1 LTPQPSQRTIVR
13 MRAIADTNIFIA
25 VALNEPE
32 KDNIIRLT
40 EGCDLAAPDVL
51 PFEIGNALS
60 AMMKKGSLHSDE
72 IQASWEIIQHIP
84 VELRRID
91 IKSALNIASTFNIY
105 AYDAYFL
112 ECAGNL
118 KCPLITMD
126 SGMQRI
132 AREMG
137 ILILE

>member
-1 LTPQPSQRTIVR
+1 MKI
-13 MRAIADTNIFIA
+13 IADTNTFIA

-32 KDNIIRLT
+32 KDNIIQLT

-51 PFEIGNALS
+51 PFEIGNALT
-60 AMMKKGSLHSDE
+60 AMMKKGTLKSDE
-72 IQASWEIIQHIP
+72 IQPSWEIIQHIP

-91 IKSALNIASTFNIY
+91 IKSALSIATTFNIY

-112 ECAGNL
+112 ECAGSL
-118 KCPLITMD
+118 KCPIITLD
-126 SGMQRI
+126 QGMQKI

-137 ILILE
+137 ILVLE